1 MPYKPFFILLLHTNL
16 KLFDMKKYLI
26 FLLIPLLF
34 ACGRAAKKEAEA
46 LKARNDSL
54 IAQTVQKDEAIN
66 EFIRSVN
73 DVQQML
79 DTIKT
84 KENLINLTTGQ
95 SGELKVSAKEQIK
108 SDITSIY
115 SLLLKNKHELS
126 VLARQLKASGMKV
139 TELQIMVTRLTKD
152 IAEKNAALETLRAK
166 LAKMDIVVETAN
178 LKLDTLTNIV
188 KMQTDQINNQS
199 QTITDQDVAINTAY
213 YIIGT
218 DKELTKNGVIGK
230 GDRILGDFNKNL
242 FTKIDIR
249 KVTEISILS
258 KKAKVLSNHPT
269 TSYKLTGDKKIIQAL
284 EITDYK
290 AFWSNVKYLVIMVN

>member
-1 MPYKPFFILLLHTNL
+1 
-16 KLFDMKKYLI
+16 MKKYLI
-26 FLLIPLLF
+26 LLLIPAFL

-54 IAQTVQKDEAIN
+54 MAQTVQKDEAIN
-66 EFIRSVN
+66 EFIKSVN

-79 DTIKT
+79 DTIKM

-95 SGELKVSAKEQIK
+95 SGGELKVSAKEQIK

-115 SLLLKNKHELS
+115 SLLLKNKHQLS
-126 VLARQLKASGMKV
+126 VLTRQLKASGMKV
-139 TELQIMVTRLTKD
+139 TELQVMVARLTKD
-152 IAEKNAALETLRAK
+152 IAEKNAELESLRAK

-188 KMQTDQINNQS
+188 KLQTNQINNQS
-199 QTITDQDVAINTAY
+199 QTISDQDVAINTAY

-249 KVTEISILS
+249 KVTQISILS

-269 TSYKLTGDKKIIQAL
+269 TSYKLIGDKKIIQAL

-290 AFWSNVKYLVIMVN
+290 TFWSNVKYLVIMVN

>member
-1 MPYKPFFILLLHTNL
+1 
-16 KLFDMKKYLI
+16 MKKYLI
-26 FLLIPLLF
+26 LFLIPIFF
-34 ACGRAAKKEAEA
+34 ACGREAKKEAEA
-46 LKARNDSL
+46 LKARTDSL
-54 IAQTVQKDEAIN
+54 MAQTAQKDEAIN

-73 DVQQML
+73 EVQQML
-79 DTIKT
+79 DTIKM
-84 KENLINLTTGQ
+84 KENMINVTTQ
-95 SGELKVSAKEQIK
+95 QAGELQVSAKDQIK
-108 SDITSIY
+108 NDITSIY
-115 SLLLKNKHELS
+115 GLLLKNKHQLN
-126 VLARQLKASGMKV
+126 VLTRQLKASGMKV
-139 TELQIMVTRLTKD
+139 TELQVLVARLTKD
-152 IAEKNAALETLRAK
+152 IAEKNKEIEALKDK

-188 KMQTDQINNQS
+188 KGQSEQIDNQS
-199 QTITDQDVAINTAY
+199 QTISDQDVALNTAY

-218 DKELTKNGVIGK
+218 SKELAKSGVIGK

-269 TSYKLTGDKKIIQAL
+269 TSYKLTGDKKIVQAL

-290 AFWSNVKYLVIMVN
+290 AFWSNVRYLVIMVD

>member
-1 MPYKPFFILLLHTNL
+1 
-16 KLFDMKKYLI
+16 MKKYLI
-26 FLLIPLLF
+26 LLLIPLFF
-34 ACGRAAKKEAEA
+34 ACGRAAKKEAED

-54 IAQTVQKDEAIN
+54 LAQTVQKDEAIN
-66 EFIRSVN
+66 EFIKSVN
-73 DVQQML
+73 DVQLML
-79 DTIKT
+79 DTIKM
-84 KENLINLTTGQ
+84 KENLINLSTQQ
-95 SGELKVSAKEQIK
+95 SGELQVSAKDQIK
-108 SDITSIY
+108 NDITSIY
-115 SLLLKNKHELS
+115 GLLLKNKHQLD
-126 VLARQLKASGMKV
+126 VLTRQLKSSGMKV
-139 TELQIMVTRLTKD
+139 TELQVMVARLTKD
-152 IAEKNAALETLRAK
+152 IADKNKEIEGLRDR
-166 LAKMDIVVETAN
+166 LAKMDIVVETTN

-188 KMQTDQINNQS
+188 KNQSNQLNDQS
-199 QTITDQDVAINTAY
+199 QTISGQDAALNTAY

-218 DKELTKNGVIGK
+218 DKELSKNGVIGK

-249 KVTEISILS
+249 NVTEIPILS

>member
-1 MPYKPFFILLLHTNL
+1 
-16 KLFDMKKYLI
+16 MKKYLI
-26 FLLIPLLF
+26 LLLIPLFF
-34 ACGRAAKKEAEA
+34 ACGRAAKKEAED

-54 IAQTVQKDEAIN
+54 LAQTVQKDEAIN

-73 DVQQML
+73 DVQLML
-79 DTIKT
+79 DTIKM
-84 KENLINLTTGQ
+84 KENLINLSTQQ
-95 SGELKVSAKEQIK
+95 SGELQVSAKDQIK
-108 SDITSIY
+108 NDITSIY
-115 SLLLKNKHELS
+115 GLLLKNKHQLD
-126 VLARQLKASGMKV
+126 VLTRQLKASGMKV
-139 TELQIMVTRLTKD
+139 TELQVMVARLTKD
-152 IAEKNAALETLRAK
+152 IAEKNKEIEDLRDK
-166 LAKMDIVVETAN
+166 LAKMDIVVETTS

-188 KMQTDQINNQS
+188 KTQSNQLNDQS
-199 QTITDQDVAINTAY
+199 QTISGQDVALNTAY

-218 DKELTKNGVIGK
+218 SKELSKNLVIGK
-230 GDRILGDFNKNL
+230 GDRILGDFNKSL

-249 KVTEISILS
+249 NVTEIPILS

>member
-1 MPYKPFFILLLHTNL
+1 
-16 KLFDMKKYLI
+16 MKKYLI
-26 FLLIPLLF
+26 LLLIPLFF

-54 IAQTVQKDEAIN
+54 LAQTVQKDEAIN

-84 KENLINLTTGQ
+84 KENLINLSTQQ
-95 SGELKVSAKEQIK
+95 SGELQVSAKDQIK
-108 SDITSIY
+108 NDITDIY
-115 SLLLKNKHELS
+115 SLLLKNKHQLS
-126 VLARQLKASGMKV
+126 VLTRQLKASGMKV
-139 TELQIMVTRLTKD
+139 TELQIMVARLTKD
-152 IAEKNAALETLRAK
+152 IAEKNAELEALRAK

-188 KMQTDQINNQS
+188 KMQTNQINDQS
-199 QTITDQDVAINTAY
+199 QTISGQDAALNTAY

-218 DKELTKNGVIGK
+218 SKELAKNGVIGK
-230 GDRILGDFNKNL
+230 GDRILGDFNKSL

-249 KVTEISILS
+249 NVKEISILS

>member
-1 MPYKPFFILLLHTNL
+1 
-16 KLFDMKKYLI
+16 MKKYLI
-26 FLLIPLLF
+26 LLLIPLLF

-54 IAQTVQKDEAIN
+54 MAQTVQKDEAIN

-79 DTIKT
+79 DTIKM
-84 KENLINLTTGQ
+84 KENLINLSTQQT
-95 SGELKVSAKEQIK
+95 GELKVSAKDQIK
-108 SDITSIY
+108 NDITDIY
-115 SLLLKNKHELS
+115 SLLLKNKHQLS
-126 VLARQLKASGMKV
+126 VLTRQLKASGMKV
-139 TELQIMVTRLTKD
+139 TELQVMVARLTKD
-152 IAEKNAALETLRAK
+152 IAEKNAELETLRAK

-188 KMQTDQINNQS
+188 KIQTNQINSQS
-199 QTITDQDVAINTAY
+199 QTISDQDVAMNTAY
-213 YIIGT
+213 YIIGNS
-218 DKELTKNGVIGK
+218 KELSKNGVIGK

-258 KKAKVLSNHPT
+258 KKPKCFPT
-269 TSYKLTGDKKIIQAL
+269 TRRLHTNLPETKRSSRRLRSQ
-284 EITDYK
+284 ITK
-290 AFWSNVKYLVIMVN
+290 PSGVM

>member
-1 MPYKPFFILLLHTNL
+1 
-16 KLFDMKKYLI
+16 MKKYLI
-26 FLLIPLLF
+26 LLLIPLLF

-46 LKARNDSL
+46 LKATNDSL
-54 IAQTVQKDEAIN
+54 LAQTVQKDEAIN

-73 DVQQML
+73 DVQLML
-79 DTIKT
+79 DTIKM
-84 KENLINLTTGQ
+84 KENLINLSTQQ
-95 SGELKVSAKEQIK
+95 SGELQVSAKDQIK
-108 SDITSIY
+108 NDITSIY
-115 SLLLKNKHELS
+115 GLLLKNKHQLD
-126 VLARQLKASGMKV
+126 VLTRQLKASGMKV
-139 TELQIMVTRLTKD
+139 TELQVMVARLTKD
-152 IAEKNAALETLRAK
+152 IAEKNKEIEVLRDR
-166 LAKMDIVVETAN
+166 LAKMDIVVETTN

-188 KMQTDQINNQS
+188 KNQSNQLNDQS
-199 QTITDQDVAINTAY
+199 QTISGQDAALNTAY

-218 DKELTKNGVIGK
+218 SKELSKNGVIGK
-230 GDRILGDFNKNL
+230 GDRILGDFNKSL

-249 KVTEISILS
+249 NVTEIPILS

>member
-1 MPYKPFFILLLHTNL
+1 
-16 KLFDMKKYLI
+16 MKKYLI
-26 FLLIPLLF
+26 LLLIPLLF

-54 IAQTVQKDEAIN
+54 MAQTVQKDEAIN

-84 KENLINLTTGQ
+84 KENLINLSTQQT
-95 SGELKVSAKEQIK
+95 GELKVSAKDQIK
-108 SDITSIY
+108 NDITDIY
-115 SLLLKNKHELS
+115 SLLLKNKHQLS
-126 VLARQLKASGMKV
+126 VLTRQLKASGMKV
-139 TELQIMVTRLTKD
+139 TELQVMVARLTKD
-152 IAEKNAALETLRAK
+152 IAEKNAELETLRAK

-188 KMQTDQINNQS
+188 KIQTNQINSQS
-199 QTITDQDVAINTAY
+199 QTISDQDVAMNTAY
-213 YIIGT
+213 YIIGNS
-218 DKELTKNGVIGK
+218 KELSKNGVIGK

>member
-1 MPYKPFFILLLHTNL
+1 
-16 KLFDMKKYLI
+16 MKKYLI
-26 FLLIPLLF
+26 LLLIPLLF
-34 ACGRAAKKEAEA
+34 ACGRQAKKDAEA
-46 LKARNDSL
+46 LKAKNDSL
-54 IAQTVQKDEAIN
+54 LAQTVQKDEAIN

-79 DTIKT
+79 DTIKM
-84 KENLINLTTGQ
+84 KENLINLSTQQ
-95 SGELKVSAKEQIK
+95 SGELQVSAKDQIK
-108 SDITSIY
+108 NDITSIY
-115 SLLLKNKHELS
+115 GLLLKNKHQLD
-126 VLARQLKASGMKV
+126 VLTRQLKASGMKV
-139 TELQIMVTRLTKD
+139 TELQVMVARLTKD
-152 IAEKNAALETLRAK
+152 IAEKNKQIEVLRDR

-188 KMQTDQINNQS
+188 KNQSKEIGDKS
-199 QTITDQDVAINTAY
+199 QTISEQDAALNTAY

-218 DKELTKNGVIGK
+218 SKELSKNGVIGK
-230 GDRILGDFNKNL
+230 GDKILGDFNKSL
-242 FTKIDIR
+242 FTQIDIR

-269 TSYKLTGDKKIIQAL
+269 TSYKLTGDKKIVQAL

>member
-1 MPYKPFFILLLHTNL
+1 
-16 KLFDMKKYLI
+16 MKKYLI
-26 FLLIPLLF
+26 LLLIPLFF

-54 IAQTVQKDEAIN
+54 MAQTVQKDEAIN

-73 DVQQML
+73 DVQLML
-79 DTIKT
+79 DTIKM
-84 KENLINLTTGQ
+84 KENLINLSAQQ
-95 SGELKVSAKEQIK
+95 SGELQVSAKEQIK

-115 SLLLKNKHELS
+115 SLLLKNKHQLS
-126 VLARQLKASGMKV
+126 VLTRQLKVSGMKV
-139 TELQIMVTRLTKD
+139 TELQIMVARLTKD
-152 IAEKNAALETLRAK
+152 IAAKNAELETLREK

-188 KMQTDQINNQS
+188 KDQTNQINDQS
-199 QTITDQDVAINTAY
+199 QTISAQDAAMNTAY
-213 YIIGT
+213 YILGT
-218 DKELTKNGVIGK
+218 SKELSKNGVIGK

-242 FTKIDIR
+242 FTKVDIR

>member
-1 MPYKPFFILLLHTNL
+1 
-16 KLFDMKKYLI
+16 MKKYLI
-26 FLLIPLLF
+26 LLLIPLLF

-54 IAQTVQKDEAIN
+54 LAQTVQKDEAIN

-73 DVQQML
+73 DVQLML
-79 DTIKT
+79 DTIKM
-84 KENLINLTTGQ
+84 KENLINVSTQQ
-95 SGELKVSAKEQIK
+95 SGELQVSAKDQIK
-108 SDITSIY
+108 NDITSIY
-115 SLLLKNKHELS
+115 GLLLKNKHQLD
-126 VLARQLKASGMKV
+126 VLTRQLKASGMKV
-139 TELQIMVTRLTKD
+139 TELQVMVARLTKD
-152 IAEKNAALETLRAK
+152 IAEKNKEIEVLRDR
-166 LAKMDIVVETAN
+166 LAKMDIVVETTN

-188 KMQTDQINNQS
+188 KNQSNQLNDQS
-199 QTITDQDVAINTAY
+199 QTISGQDAALNTAY

-218 DKELTKNGVIGK
+218 DKELTKNGVLGK

-249 KVTEISILS
+249 NVTEIPILS
-258 KKAKVLSNHPT
+258 KKARVLSNHPT

>member
-1 MPYKPFFILLLHTNL
+1 
-16 KLFDMKKYLI
+16 MKKYLI
-26 FLLIPLLF
+26 LLLIPLLF

-54 IAQTVQKDEAIN
+54 LAQTVQKDEAIN
-66 EFIRSVN
+66 EFIKSVN

-79 DTIKT
+79 DTIKM
-84 KENLINLTTGQ
+84 KENLINLSTKQ
-95 SGELKVSAKEQIK
+95 SGELQVSAKDQIK
-108 SDITSIY
+108 NDITSIY
-115 SLLLKNKHELS
+115 GLLLKNKHQID
-126 VLARQLKASGMKV
+126 VLTRQLKASGMKV
-139 TELQIMVTRLTKD
+139 TELQVMVARLTKD
-152 IAEKNAALETLRAK
+152 IADKNKEIEVLRDK
-166 LAKMDIVVETAN
+166 LAKMDIVVETTN

-188 KMQTDQINNQS
+188 KNQSSQLNDQS
-199 QTITDQDVAINTAY
+199 QTISGQDAALNTAY

-218 DKELTKNGVIGK
+218 DKELTKNGVLCK

-249 KVTEISILS
+249 NVKEIPILS

-290 AFWSNVKYLVIMVN
+290 AFWSNVRYLVIMVN

>member
-1 MPYKPFFILLLHTNL
+1 
-16 KLFDMKKYLI
+16 MKKYLI
-26 FLLIPLLF
+26 LLLIPLLF
-34 ACGRAAKKEAEA
+34 ACGRAAKKEAED

-54 IAQTVQKDEAIN
+54 LAQTVQKDEAIN

-73 DVQQML
+73 DVQLML
-79 DTIKT
+79 DTIKM
-84 KENLINLTTGQ
+84 KENLINLSTQQ
-95 SGELKVSAKEQIK
+95 SGELQVSAKDQIK
-108 SDITSIY
+108 NDITSIY
-115 SLLLKNKHELS
+115 GLLLKNKHQLD
-126 VLARQLKASGMKV
+126 VLTRQLKASGMKV
-139 TELQIMVTRLTKD
+139 TELQVLVARLTKD
-152 IAEKNAALETLRAK
+152 IAEKNKEIEALRDR
-166 LAKMDIVVETAN
+166 LAKMDIVVETTN

-188 KMQTDQINNQS
+188 KTQSNQLNDQS
-199 QTITDQDVAINTAY
+199 QTISGQDAALNTAY

-218 DKELTKNGVIGK
+218 SKELTKNGVIGK

-249 KVTEISILS
+249 NVTEISILS

-269 TSYKLTGDKKIIQAL
+269 TSYKLTGDKKIVQAL

>member
-1 MPYKPFFILLLHTNL
+1 
-16 KLFDMKKYLI
+16 MKKYLI
-26 FLLIPLLF
+26 LLLIPLFF

-54 IAQTVQKDEAIN
+54 LAQTVQKDEAIN

-73 DVQQML
+73 DVQLML
-79 DTIKT
+79 DTIKM
-84 KENLINLTTGQ
+84 KENLINLSTQQ
-95 SGELKVSAKEQIK
+95 SGELQVSAKDQIK
-108 SDITSIY
+108 NDITSIY
-115 SLLLKNKHELS
+115 GLLLKNKHQLD
-126 VLARQLKASGMKV
+126 VLTRQLKASGMKV
-139 TELQIMVTRLTKD
+139 TELQVMVARLTKD
-152 IAEKNAALETLRAK
+152 IAEKNKEIEVLRDR
-166 LAKMDIVVETAN
+166 LAKMDIVVETTN

-188 KMQTDQINNQS
+188 KTQSNQLNDQS
-199 QTITDQDVAINTAY
+199 QTISGQDAALNTAY

-218 DKELTKNGVIGK
+218 SKELSKNGVIGK
-230 GDRILGDFNKNL
+230 GDRILGDFNKSL

-249 KVTEISILS
+249 NVTEIPILS